1 MHSFKENTAQ
11 IEVFL
16 AAIKLPALRIHFVLV
31 CTLFLFH
38 SGFTQVVQPDTIHRK
53 TDTIPFV
60 QADTSLR
67 IINLTPFFTI
77 HVDSVFQYDLQIN
90 KPIHSYYWY
99 LRNSPIG
106 VRIDRSNGMLYFKAE
121 KAFFKS
127 GKLRF
132 DEPYIIQL
140 GVQNLYNP
148 AEHVDTS
155 FTIIFYNT
163 EIVPSRLK
171 PTIRSTVYVEEGDSV
186 SFRVQCER
194 GTFPIEQ
201 ITLNTNLPISHYK
214 NVLDCN
220 ADFSWMVPFDFIRE
234 NDTTKLKLLQL
245 QFIGTDKF
253 QNRDTATVNV
263 YVRPGINF
271 PQKIEEHNKVHDE
284 IYEYIQEL
292 KLTFYAVSKSIK
304 SNKNVRVSFDIGAST
319 TALAGTVLVT
329 TSDNPNTQDI
339 GKILPAVG
347 LTMVPVKEAVAP
359 SKVQEQNTASQIRST
374 IKRLEYMLSENA
386 IIGERDPDILAK
398 TRKLR
403 DEMKQARLQLVD
415 LPLVEVDKK
424 ITQEGADKYFN
435 DPKVNKKY
443 KLKVN

>member
-1 MHSFKENTAQ
+1 M
-11 IEVFL
+11 
-16 AAIKLPALRIHFVLV
+16 RIQFVLA
-31 CTLFLFH
+31 CTLFICQGAF
-38 SGFTQVVQPDTIHRK
+38 SQVVKADSVHRK
-53 TDTIPFV
+53 TDTIPFI
-60 QADTSLR
+60 QADTTLR
-67 IINLTPFFTI
+67 IINLSPFFTI
-77 HVDSVFQYDLQIN
+77 HVDSVLQYDLQIN
-90 KPIHSYYWY
+90 KPVQSYYWY
-99 LRNSPIG
+99 LRNSPVG
-106 VRIDRSNGMLYFKAE
+106 VRIERNNGMLYVKAE

-132 DEPYIIQL
+132 DEPYIVQL
-140 GVQNLYNP
+140 GVQNLFNP

-155 FTIIFYNT
+155 FTILFYNT
-163 EIVPSRLK
+163 EIVPSRVK
-171 PTIRSTVYVEEGDSV
+171 PTINSVVYVEEGDSI
-186 SFRVQCER
+186 SFRVQCEK

-201 ITLNTNLPISHYK
+201 ITLNTNLPISQYTTVV
-214 NVLDCN
+214 NCD

-234 NDTTKLKLLQL
+234 NDTTKQKLLRL

-253 QNRDTATVNV
+253 QNRDTAMVQV
-263 YVRPGINF
+263 FVRPGINF
-271 PQKIEEHNKVHDE
+271 PQKTEEHNKVHDE

-292 KLTFYAVSKSIK
+292 KLTFYALSKNIK
-304 SNKNVRVSFDIGAST
+304 TNKNVRVSFDIGAST
-319 TALAGTVLVT
+319 TALAGTVLTT

-359 SKVQEQNTASQIRST
+359 SKVQEQNTASQIRAT

-386 IIGERDPDILAK
+386 IIGERDPEILVK
-398 TRKLR
+398 THKLR
-403 DEMKQARLQLVD
+403 EELKQARLQLVD
-415 LPLVEVDKK
+415 LPLVEVDDK